1 MVSTDRGRGI
11 LTQSDR
17 EFALNTE
24 EWAEEKSRAAVN
36 QREKAIV
43 DRVRH
48 GLVDFR
54 HLASKEFPKELLE
67 SVFQNPNNGPSTD
80 AEHSSHENMENRRYL
95 YDYSV
100 EAGCTAAV
108 SLIYRMFP
116 LEYSNKIVAEGLEK
130 AVRDYYPNATVVDS
144 SYKPKI
150 RTPDKTHEMA
160 LDCLKEG
167 YTLTDKQIKVL
178 LKRGEV
184 DPNEVAEH
192 IQKDTEVSP
201 EHMPGVNKSL
211 RRGFAE
217 FVTRPE

>member
-24 EWAEEKSRAAVN
+24 EWAKEKSRAAVN

-43 DRVRH
+43 NRVQD
-48 GLVDFR
+48 GLIDFH
-54 HLASKEFPKELLE
+54 HLASKEFPKELLN
-67 SVFQNPNNGPSTD
+67 SAFQNPNVDPSKDSEQDTY
-80 AEHSSHENMENRRYL
+80 ENMENNQDL

-100 EAGCTAAV
+100 ETGCIAAV

-144 SYKPKI
+144 SYEPKVE
-150 RTPDKTHEMA
+150 TPDKTHEIA
-160 LDCLKEG
+160 LDCLEEG
-167 YTLTDKQIKVL
+167 YTLTDEQVKVL

-184 DPNEVAEH
+184 DPDEVAEH
-192 IQKDTEVSP
+192 VQKDTVMSLKHVSD
-201 EHMPGVNKSL
+201 GNKAL
-211 RRGFAE
+211 RRGLADFA
-217 FVTRPE
+217 TRPE